1 MIYYSFIYIALS
13 CLILSKLSINVIKLR
28 RQNKVSFGDDGDRTL
43 MRRIRAQANFIEY
56 TPIFLLS
63 LIGIEWLAVENIP
76 YYFLYINIVG
86 SLFIIRRILHA
97 LSLYEKKIMHRK
109 TGMII
114 TFVSLQLNGILLL
127 VLVFYK
133 IFFVWK
139 KEFYFVFMVQKVMK
153 E

>member
-13 CLILSKLSINVIKLR
+13 CLILSKLSMNVIKLR
-28 RQNKVSFGDDGDRTL
+28 RRSKVSFGDDGDRAL

-63 LIGIEWLAVENIP
+63 LIGIEWLAFENIP

-86 SLFIIRRILHA
+86 LLFIIGRILHA

-114 TFVSLQLNGILLL
+114 TFVSLRLNGLLL
-127 VLVFYK
+127 LLLVFYK
-133 IFFVWK
+133 IFFV
-139 KEFYFVFMVQKVMK
+139 
-153 E
+153 

>member
-1 MIYYSFIYIALS
+1 MVVEIMIYYSFIYIALS

-76 YYFLYINIVG
+76 YYFLYINIAG
-86 SLFIIRRILHA
+86 SLFIIGRINISFCKHICFN
-97 LSLYEKKIMHRK
+97 LYFESEAFPNMNFL
-109 TGMII
+109 I
-114 TFVSLQLNGILLL
+114 TLFFSSSDFTSTTERPVVSLPGLPARPAI
-127 VLVFYK
+127 
-133 IFFVWK
+133 
-139 KEFYFVFMVQKVMK
+139 
-153 E
+153 